1 MSKSKFRP
9 NTRVISG
16 REARRIGER
25 EQAREERQRRLDA
38 FWALSPEERAQ
49 RMRDNEAFQRISKNG
64 ITIEDLKNAE
74 DQARKDGFM
83 EGAAEM
89 IKICYAA
96 ICLALHESE
105 GYDREKCR
113 ELLSAADERVVYA
126 INSRELLQEVQDTI
140 GLEFNFN
147 ADVGEDRIQEVEET

>member
-1 MSKSKFRP
+1 MGKVRFAQR
-9 NTRVISG
+9 TMTA
-16 REARRIGER
+16 REMRRMGER
-25 EQAREERQRRLDA
+25 EQAKQERQRRLDA

-74 DQARKDGFM
+74 DQARRDGFM
-83 EGAAEM
+83 DGAAEM

-105 GYDREKCR
+105 GFDCDKCR
-113 ELLSAADERVVYA
+113 ELLAAADERVVYA
-126 INSRELLQEVQDTI
+126 INSRDLLQEVRDTI
-140 GLEFNFN
+140 GLEFNFR
-147 ADVGEDRIQEVEET
+147 ADVGEERIQEVDEA

>member
-1 MSKSKFRP
+1 MGKVRFAQR
-9 NTRVISG
+9 TMTA
-16 REARRIGER
+16 REMRRMGER
-25 EQAREERQRRLDA
+25 EQAKQERQRRLDA

-74 DQARKDGFM
+74 EQARKDGFM
-83 EGAAEM
+83 DGAAEM

-105 GYDREKCR
+105 GFDCDKCR
-113 ELLSAADERVVYA
+113 ELLAAADERVVYA
-126 INSRELLQEVQDTI
+126 INSRDLLQEVRDTI
-140 GLEFNFN
+140 GLEFNFR
-147 ADVGEDRIQEVEET
+147 ADVGEERIQEVDEA

>member
-1 MSKSKFRP
+1 MGKVRFAQR
-9 NTRVISG
+9 TMTA
-16 REARRIGER
+16 REMRRMGER
-25 EQAREERQRRLDA
+25 EQAKQERQRRLDA

-74 DQARKDGFM
+74 DQARRDGFM
-83 EGAAEM
+83 DGAAEM

-96 ICLALHESE
+96 ICLALHENE
-105 GYDREKCR
+105 GYDCDKCR
-113 ELLSAADERVVYA
+113 EILAAADERVVYA
-126 INSRELLQEVQDTI
+126 INSRDLLQEVRDTM

-147 ADVGEDRIQEVEET
+147 ADVGEDRIQEVEDA

>member
-25 EQAREERQRRLDA
+25 ERAKEERQKRLDA

-74 DQARKDGFM
+74 EQARKDGFM
-83 EGAAEM
+83 DGAAEM

-105 GYDREKCR
+105 GFDCDKCR
-113 ELLSAADERVVYA
+113 ELLAAADERVVYA
-126 INSRELLQEVQDTI
+126 INSRDLLQEVRDTI
-140 GLEFNFN
+140 GLEFNFK
-147 ADVGEDRIQEVEET
+147 ADVGEERIQEVDEA

>member
-1 MSKSKFRP
+1 
-9 NTRVISG
+9 VISG

-25 EQAREERQRRLDA
+25 ERAKEERQKRLDA

-74 DQARKDGFM
+74 EQARKDGFM
-83 EGAAEM
+83 DGAAEM

-96 ICLALHESE
+96 ICLALHESD
-105 GYDREKCR
+105 GFDCDKCR
-113 ELLSAADERVVYA
+113 ELLAAADERVVYA
-126 INSRELLQEVQDTI
+126 INSRDLLQEVRDTI
-140 GLEFNFN
+140 GLEFNFK
-147 ADVGEDRIQEVEET
+147 ADVGEERIQEVDEA

>member
-1 MSKSKFRP
+1 MGKMKFAQR
-9 NTRVISG
+9 TMTA
-16 REARRIGER
+16 REMRRMGER
-25 EQAREERQRRLDA
+25 EQAKQERKRRLDA
-38 FWALSPEERAQ
+38 FWALPPEERAR

-113 ELLSAADERVVYA
+113 GFLAAADERVVYA
-126 INSRELLQEVQDTI
+126 INSRDLLQEVRDTM

>member
-25 EQAREERQRRLDA
+25 ERAKEERQKRLDA

-74 DQARKDGFM
+74 EQARKDGFM
-83 EGAAEM
+83 DGAAEM

-105 GYDREKCR
+105 GFDCDKCR
-113 ELLSAADERVVYA
+113 ELLAAADERVVYA
-126 INSRELLQEVQDTI
+126 INSRDLLQEVRDTM

-147 ADVGEDRIQEVEET
+147 ADVGEERIQEVEDA

>member
-1 MSKSKFRP
+1 MGKVRFAQR
-9 NTRVISG
+9 TMTA
-16 REARRIGER
+16 REMRRMGER
-25 EQAREERQRRLDA
+25 EQAKQERQRRLDA

-74 DQARKDGFM
+74 DQARRDGFM
-83 EGAAEM
+83 DGAAEM

-105 GYDREKCR
+105 GYDCDKCR
-113 ELLSAADERVVYA
+113 ELLAAADERVVYA
-126 INSRELLQEVQDTI
+126 INSRDLLQEVRDTM

-147 ADVGEDRIQEVEET
+147 ADVGEDRIQEVEDA